1 MEDSYNHSKYA
12 LLEGVYTLGENGN
25 IKLAVK
31 DSDEFINILLTDK
44 EFIGDMVKKYMD
56 NIYDNQYALKAL
68 KLLLINI
75 YNDKDLFDHVM
86 PIIEQKLDDL
96 VWKDIY
102 MLLISFITNKSNL
115 TVLEKEMIKRIS
127 KKIKELGICE
137 SLFSIINKKQGI
149 SYTSEE
155 FRMSRSRSRSR
166 SRGGTKSRSR
176 GGTKSR
182 SRSRSRGGTKPSSR
196 YKSRGGP
203 KPRSG
208 SRTRRRSMWEDQ

>member
-1 MEDSYNHSKYA
+1 

-68 KLLLINI
+68 KLLLIDI

-102 MLLISFITNKSNL
+102 MLLISFITNKSEL

-127 KKIKELGICE
+127 KKIKELGICD

-149 SYTSEE
+149 SFSNMSESNMSEE
-155 FRMSRSRSRSR
+155 SN
-166 SRGGTKSRSR
+166 T
-176 GGTKSR
+176 
-182 SRSRSRGGTKPSSR
+182 SSS
-196 YKSRGGP
+196 KGDNNISEM
-203 KPRSG
+203 
-208 SRTRRRSMWEDQ
+208 TM